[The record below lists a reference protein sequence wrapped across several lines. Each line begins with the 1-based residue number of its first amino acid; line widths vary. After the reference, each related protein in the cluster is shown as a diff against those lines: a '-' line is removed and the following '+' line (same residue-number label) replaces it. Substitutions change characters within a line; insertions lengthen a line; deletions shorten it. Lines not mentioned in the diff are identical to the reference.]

1 MSDMEARSDYDRNE
15 QRPEILR
22 PYASNFLYNA
32 AGAVAAMRLGNGRWT
47 GLDVAWVSRRFDAAT
62 ARIAREDEFQA
73 ACNDVTD
80 DHTTRKATKHA

>member
-1 MSDMEARSDYDRNE
+1 METRSDYDRNE

-32 AGAVAAMRLGNGRWT
+32 AGAITAMRLGNGRWT
-47 GLDVAWVSRRFDAAT
+47 GLDVACASRNLDAAK
-62 ARIAREDEFQA
+62 ARIARDDDFQA
-73 ACNDVTD
+73 ACNNVTD